1 MAVRRQLQEL
11 FQDPQFGGAI
21 TVERPPSPAAPAR
34 ALRSLSPSPPS
45 SPPTSGATPPPRL
58 QGPLPE
64 DCAVFQCCGC
74 WAVLGDSLH
83 LCAQEDRRLGL
94 LVCFKVTNDV
104 AWEDS
109 LMVGLEGA
117 LLGCTYNVL
126 SCRSCGSVV
135 GFILYS
141 SSSDLAYLR
150 GFFCFFKDSI
160 LCYLLKNQMI
170 IEASKVNFPAVTLK
184 EQLRKLKEK
193 LVEVHIRIE
202 LLMKKLEELEQ
213 KNNVAERQ
221 SSAADAVSL
230 LPGYTIVR
238 VN

>member
-1 MAVRRQLQEL
+1 MKSAPIARPGRRAPRSNAGREKMAVRRQLQEL

-94 LVCFKVTNDV
+94 LVCFSQCRPGR
-104 AWEDS
+104 APRRGIRA
-109 LMVGLEGA
+109 GLPIGRPA
-117 LLGCTYNVL
+117 
-126 SCRSCGSVV
+126 RSRSQ
-135 GFILYS
+135 
-141 SSSDLAYLR
+141 R
-150 GFFCFFKDSI
+150 
-160 LCYLLKNQMI
+160 
-170 IEASKVNFPAVTLK
+170 
-184 EQLRKLKEK
+184 
-193 LVEVHIRIE
+193 
-202 LLMKKLEELEQ
+202 
-213 KNNVAERQ
+213 
-221 SSAADAVSL
+221 VSL
-230 LPGYTIVR
+230 SPQKSRTTSPGRIR
-238 VN
+238 